1 MIIVD
6 ELVKSINI
14 CLHPSKNT
22 KEKQSL
28 GQAIGFY
35 YKFALIPIIISLI
48 VQIVFPLPA
57 IFSFSTS
64 ISLVGSYIIG
74 FPFEILVV
82 AGFIY
87 LFGSVLFH
95 KFKGN
100 FEATFVSV
108 LYGYIPMIL
117 LYWLILLIASSFA
130 FGLNGSLAAG
140 SIFILI
146 TTVGQAILLLW
157 GLLILVFALSNQ
169 NTVTV
174 LDAFLYGVL
183 PLIILLIIFVLALLS
198 LVGYAVGLL

>member
-1 MIIVD
+1 MYAVSVWWTVMIIVD
-6 ELVKSINI
+6 ELVKCINI

-130 FGLNGSLAAG
+130 FVSCCSNYCMRLFLPGKPLNIDGDYLQWREVVFTASSG
-140 SIFILI
+140 I
-146 TTVGQAILLLW
+146 TR
-157 GLLILVFALSNQ
+157 
-169 NTVTV
+169 
-174 LDAFLYGVL
+174 
-183 PLIILLIIFVLALLS
+183 
-198 LVGYAVGLL
+198 